1 MDPINGL
8 WHVLNFFAPAAG
20 VAFIACALA
29 KLVWRRELKSQTL
42 FRLWMPSFA
51 VAALVS
57 VLGLVVFT
65 RDGKM
70 ASYAALVLS
79 IALVLWWKVPSKS

>member
-1 MDPINGL
+1 
-8 WHVLNFFAPAAG
+8 
-20 VAFIACALA
+20 
-29 KLVWRRELKSQTL
+29 
-42 FRLWMPSFA
+42 MPSFA
-51 VAALVS
+51 VAALVL